1 MKGLRKVNQVVYIEN
16 LNILQPNPT
25 GLQQIQQAS
34 SPSAKSNIEE
44 EDSRIRKLEKMI
56 RKKL

>member
-34 SPSAKSNIEE
+34 NPSAKSNTEE